1 VNRID
6 RLTSIRGFAALYIL
20 LFHCHSTI
28 YAFDLPHLNAFA
40 EKGYLAVDFF
50 FVLSG
55 FILAYVYAAEFDVG
69 AFPQTRFLALRLAR
83 IYPVHLLT
91 LALAV
96 PCVLAPGFDNFWL
109 TNTPASLLSNLLLVQ
124 AWGLHKHLS
133 WNFVSWS
140 ISTEWFAYLLFPL
153 FLIASRPFVRRAVG
167 ACVLALITL
176 IALGVT
182 VAALLPPGIAVGPA
196 HLIIQAPAIAPF
208 SFAADFGILRI
219 AFEFFA
225 GVLLFRAYN
234 QLRSMSSRWPGW
246 AALGFS
252 IVLLVVLRT
261 EWSGAYTVQD
271 ALAVICM
278 AAAIL
283 CVALDSRLLG
293 PLLERRPLVFLGEAS
308 YSIYMIHGV
317 VFLAYLAVRDSPWL
331 APMATSHGAAIV
343 AAILLAITIP
353 AGIAMYLYVETPA
366 RRAAR
371 RWTDQR
377 LQPTT
382 IVAS

>member
-6 RLTSIRGFAALYIL
+6 RLTSIRGFAALYIV
-20 LFHCHSTI
+20 LFHCRSTI
-28 YAFDLPHLNAFA
+28 YAFDLPHLNGFA
-40 EKGYLAVDFF
+40 VKGYLAVDFF

-55 FILAYVYAAEFDVG
+55 FILAYVYSADFDVG
-69 AFPQTRFLALRLAR
+69 AFPQSRFLALRLGR

-91 LALAV
+91 LALAA
-96 PCVLAPGFDNFWL
+96 PCVLAPGFDNSWL

-124 AWGLHKHLS
+124 AWGFHQHLS

-153 FLIASRPFVRRAVG
+153 FLIASRPFARRPLT
-167 ACVLALITL
+167 ACFIALITL

-182 VAALLPPGIAVGPA
+182 VAALLPPGISLGPA
-196 HLIIQAPAIAPF
+196 HFIIQAPATAPF

-234 QLRSMSSRWPGW
+234 QLRQKQRAWSGW
-246 AALGFS
+246 TALTIS
-252 IVLLVVLRT
+252 IVLFIVLRT
-261 EWSGAYTVQD
+261 EWTRAYTVQD

-283 CVALDSRLLG
+283 CVALDSRIVG
-293 PLLERRPLVFLGEAS
+293 PLLELRPLVFLGEAS
-308 YSIYMIHGV
+308 FSIYMIHGV
-317 VFLAYLAVRDSPWL
+317 VFLSYLAVRDSHWL
-331 APMATSHGAAIV
+331 APFATSAGAAVV
-343 AAILLAITIP
+343 AATLVAISVT
-353 AGIAMYLYVETPA
+353 AGIAMYLFVETPA

-371 RWTDQR
+371 RWTDHW
-377 LQPTT
+377 LQ
-382 IVAS
+382 ASPIAAG